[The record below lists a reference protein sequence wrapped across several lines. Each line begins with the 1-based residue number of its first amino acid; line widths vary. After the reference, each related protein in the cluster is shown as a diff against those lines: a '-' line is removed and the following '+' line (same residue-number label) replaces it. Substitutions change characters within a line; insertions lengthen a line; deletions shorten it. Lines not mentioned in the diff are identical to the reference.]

1 MGFENVAAGT
11 GSASSVLPHIGDS
24 ATPALWRSE
33 TDTSSLRRLAG
44 VVITSGARGGAGN
57 NVTATWSLNDTSWEN
72 SSWWGN
78 ESLAATADPFPEPL
92 SLWEIIV
99 ISILV
104 SILVVL
110 TAGGNLLV
118 MISFKMDRKLQTI
131 SNYFLLSLSVA
142 DFAIGLISMPLY
154 TVYILINRWPL
165 GPIVCDAWLSIDYT
179 MSNASVANLLV
190 ISVDRYLSVT
200 RPLTYRAKR
209 THRRAV
215 LMITVAWVVSAL
227 LWTPWIIGW
236 PYIEGKRTIPEQ
248 ECYIQF
254 LETNKYIT
262 IVTAVAAYYMP
273 VVLLCVL
280 YFKIYLATEKRQK
293 GLAKLQANRQ
303 FKKVDSSDD
312 DATYARLA
320 MRQSQ
325 QASIDYDTM
334 ERRRRTCWQRCK
346 GCWKIDRD
354 ADDGDDSSSSDHT
367 TSYPATRHSPNANAH
382 RGILR
387 RSGYHEPVAQNGKAG
402 RRGDGPCALQI
413 PLINVDSVASTPSAL
428 TPSTEMTATCSRYSN
443 LSSCTTVGDEH
454 HNRRANSSAAIP
466 EVDRNRKDDA
476 SNMYTILIKLPEERG
491 GTSRPTIHMIPAH
504 EAASGDM
511 SSQSRR
517 LDSAGETTALNANG
531 GGDRTEPQSPD
542 GDTFVDAPSIGACLT
557 DSSEAFRLAMEARMA
572 AAASRTQRTRKKNG
586 EKKAD
591 RKAAKTLSAI
601 LLAFIIT
608 WTPYN
613 VFTVLLSFC
622 PDCIDPKLYVF
633 GKSPFYNNIAFS
645 TITMSRTSVDT
656 STKVTWCTRQCSF
669 ARFPSLKQLH

>member
-1 MGFENVAAGT
+1 MGFENVGVAAGT
-11 GSASSVLPHIGDS
+11 GSASSVQPHYGDS
-24 ATPALWRSE
+24 ATPALWRSS
-33 TDTSSLRRLAG
+33 TDMSSLRRLVG
-44 VVITSGARGGAGN
+44 VGAAATVRGGS
-57 NVTATWSLNDTSWEN
+57 NVTVTWPPNDTSWDN
-72 SSWWGN
+72 SSWTN
-78 ESLAATADPFPEPL
+78 QSLSATPDSFPEPL
-92 SLWEIIV
+92 SIWEIII
-99 ISILV
+99 ISVFV

-118 MISFKMDRKLQTI
+118 MVSFKMDRKLQTV

-154 TVYILINRWPL
+154 TVYILMNRWPL
-165 GPIVCDAWLSIDYT
+165 GPIICDAWLSIDYT

-236 PYIEGKRTIPEQ
+236 PYIEGTRTIPDQ
-248 ECYIQF
+248 QCYIQF

-262 IVTAVAAYYMP
+262 TVTAIAAFYLP
-273 VVLLCVL
+273 VVILCVL

-325 QASIDYDTM
+325 QASLDYDALV
-334 ERRRRTCWQRCK
+334 RRRRTYWQRCK

-354 ADDGDDSSSSDHT
+354 ADDVDDSSSSDHAT
-367 TSYPATRHSPNANAH
+367 NYPTRHSPSATAH

-387 RSGYHEPVAQNGKAG
+387 RTAYHDAGVHQNGKAG
-402 RRGDGPCALQI
+402 RRAGGPCALQI
-413 PLINVDSVASTPSAL
+413 PLISVDSVASTPSAL

-443 LSSCTTVGDEH
+443 LSGCTTATVGDATVD
-454 HNRRANSSAAIP
+454 RRTNSSAAGP
-466 EVDRNRKDDA
+466 ESDQKDDT
-476 SNMYTILIKLPEERG
+476 SNMYTIVIKLPEDRG
-491 GTSRPTIHMIPAH
+491 GSSRPTIHMIPAD
-504 EAASGDM
+504 EAATAAVDI
-511 SSQSRR
+511 SQTP
-517 LDSAGETTALNANG
+517 DGPGETTSLNAT
-531 GGDRTEPQSPD
+531 GDGTEPQSSD

-572 AAASRTQRTRKKNG
+572 AAASRTQRTRKRNG

-613 VFTVLLSFC
+613 VFAVLNSFF
-622 PDCIDPKLYVF
+622 PDYIDDKLYTF
-633 GKSPFYNNIAFS
+633 GESSFFVHFFFREFQRCS
-645 TITMSRTSVDT
+645 LRLLLHLITLGE
-656 STKVTWCTRQCSF
+656 
-669 ARFPSLKQLH
+669 AE